1 MRKVHGKTAL
11 IWIIIWRKGRTKKG
25 WQPGAGGCIGHHI
38 GVSLSLGSFRIH
50 NMRSRHR
57 GSHCQFHLAA
67 SFQLVPLSFFLNFSP
82 FFFLPLRFFFATDG
96 KQDKWFE
103 SWLFISYISRNVPR
117 TAQFTPSIWPPGT
130 QPLANRSRINEWN
143 LIVFY

>member
-1 MRKVHGKTAL
+1 MRKVHGKTAS

-50 NMRSRHR
+50 NMLKASRLPLPISFSGIISTR
-57 GSHCQFHLAA
+57 AFVIFSQFQ
-67 SFQLVPLSFFLNFSP
+67 SV
-82 FFFLPLRFFFATDG
+82 FFFPLRFFFATDG
-96 KQDKWFE
+96 KQDKWFK